1 MKILGIET
9 TCDETAA
16 SVVEDGRKAL
26 SNVISSQA
34 AKHAQYGG
42 VVPEVAARSHMEAI
56 IPVIEASLKEAGCG
70 WDDIDGIAV
79 ANGPGLLG
87 SLLVGTL
94 AARTLA
100 VTKNKPLYAANH
112 VVAHTYANMLVEPQP
127 QYPLLALSV
136 SGGHSH
142 LLWFD
147 GPLEYHLLGATRDDA
162 AGEAFDKV
170 AAMLGLPYPGGP
182 SIERAAESGND
193 RAFSFTKP
201 KLDGYDFSFS
211 GLKTG
216 VLRQLQELIG
226 EDYTYPSSKLAE
238 RLSTG
243 QVADMAA
250 SFRRTACEILTDNL
264 ERAHA
269 ELKPKSVV
277 IAGGVA
283 ASTALR
289 SMVAERLPVQ
299 MNYAPFEYCTD
310 NGAMIAALGY
320 ELAKA
325 GRAIDPH
332 ELEAN
337 PSLSVQ

>member
-1 MKILGIET
+1 VKILGIET

-16 SVVEDGRKAL
+16 SVVEDGRTAL

-34 AKHAQYGG
+34 AKHARYGG

-56 IPVIEASLKEAGCG
+56 IPVIDASLKEANCN
-70 WDDIDGIAV
+70 WADIDGIAV
-79 ANGPGLLG
+79 AAGPGLLG

-100 VTKNKPLYAANH
+100 ETKQKPLYAVNH
-112 VVAHTYANMLVEPQP
+112 VVAHTYANFLIDPQP
-127 QYPLLALSV
+127 TFPLLSLSV

-142 LLWFD
+142 LIWFD
-147 GPLEYHLLGATRDDA
+147 EPLKYRLLGVTRDDA

-182 SIERAAESGND
+182 SIAKAALDGNNKS
-193 RAFSFTKP
+193 FVFTKP
-201 KLDGYDFSFS
+201 KLDNPYDFSFS

-216 VLRQLQELIG
+216 VLRQLQQLIG
-226 EDYTYPSSKLAE
+226 EDHTYPSTMIAE
-238 RLSTG
+238 RLTAG

-250 SFRRTACEILTDNL
+250 SFQQTVADILTDNL
-264 ERAHA
+264 ERAYH
-269 ELKPKSVV
+269 ELKPASVV

-283 ASTALR
+283 ANLVLR
-289 SMVAERLPVQ
+289 ETVSERLPVE

-320 ELAKA
+320 QLAKA
-325 GRAIDPH
+325 GKYISPD
-332 ELEAN
+332 ELETN
-337 PSLSVQ
+337 PSLPV

>member
-16 SVVEDGRKAL
+16 SVVEDGSKAL

-34 AKHAQYGG
+34 ALHARYGG

-56 IPVIEASLKEAGCG
+56 VPVIEASLREAKCG

-79 ANGPGLLG
+79 AAGPGLLG

-100 VTKNKPLYAANH
+100 ATKQKPLYAANH
-112 VVAHTYANMLVEPQP
+112 VVAHTYANFLIDPQP
-127 QYPLLALSV
+127 QFPLLALSV

-142 LLWFD
+142 LIWFD
-147 GPLEYHLLGATRDDA
+147 GPLQYRLLGATRDDA

-170 AAMLGLPYPGGP
+170 AAMLGLSYPGGP
-182 SIERAAESGND
+182 SIAKAALTGKD
-193 RAFSFTKP
+193 TAFSFTKP
-201 KLDGYDFSFS
+201 KLDGSLDFSFS

-216 VLRQLQELIG
+216 VLRRLQELIG
-226 EDYTYPSSKLAE
+226 KDFSFPSTQIAA
-238 RLSTG
+238 RLQPE
-243 QVADMAA
+243 QVADMSA
-250 SFRRTACEILTDNL
+250 SFQRTVCEILTDNL
-264 ERAHA
+264 ERAYLK
-269 ELKPKSVV
+269 LKPASVV

-283 ASTALR
+283 ANLVLR
-289 SMVAERLPVQ
+289 QTVADRLPVA
-299 MNYAPFEYCTD
+299 MNYAPIEYCTD

-320 ELAKA
+320 QLALA
-325 GRAIDPH
+325 GREISP
-332 ELEAN
+332 EMLEAN
-337 PSLSVQ
+337 PSLSV